1 MDTGLDAWQ
10 VIDCMWQGHDKL
22 LSLRGGLV
30 SAPVCSCTMG
40 QAEDSMQYWW
50 FLLWNK
56 TKALG
61 ICQELSLL
69 TEMTCSQRL
78 WTSCL
83 VLYLWA
89 LAKAWRNFMFCI
101 AHLCKNR
108 NPSNCSFSKFLSN
121 TEVCCTVLVPIYRI
135 KDLCMDSRPPTIL
148 VIFQWLQCFKL
159 AHTFKETT
167 EITNFTQKNWMSPPS
182 PCQKWDFWL
191 LKKVC
196 WIPGGKCKQIL
207 KHVQ

>member
-1 MDTGLDAWQ
+1 MENTGLSDALKQRNTPVPWCLSMDTGLNAWQ

-40 QAEDSMQYWW
+40 QAEDSMEYWW

-83 VLYLWA
+83 VLYL
-89 LAKAWRNFMFCI
+89 
-101 AHLCKNR
+101 
-108 NPSNCSFSKFLSN
+108 
-121 TEVCCTVLVPIYRI
+121 
-135 KDLCMDSRPPTIL
+135 
-148 VIFQWLQCFKL
+148 
-159 AHTFKETT
+159 
-167 EITNFTQKNWMSPPS
+167 
-182 PCQKWDFWL
+182 
-191 LKKVC
+191 
-196 WIPGGKCKQIL
+196 
-207 KHVQ
+207 